1 MAINERE
8 GLFSPCSEWIWL
20 CEAPECNCY
29 GQFQRSFR
37 PAQAQGRVKLHISV
51 EGQYAAFVNGQ
62 YIPSAQYADFPDYKA
77 VQTPDITPFLH
88 RGENLLEIRVWYP
101 GRDSSVCRRE
111 PPGLRFE
118 IRQGNV
124 LLCGSGG
131 SCRARLLP
139 GYIQGEVE
147 NITPQLGMTFRCHTP
162 EPVLWEK
169 AAVVQKEARLVK
181 RPVKELLVKDCRKAR
196 IMTQGVFR
204 MEAEGSI
211 GERLQRAGLY
221 YRELSGLAYNPG
233 EYGRELPRP
242 SGLHLKTEEKD
253 GLFLVLDLERM
264 TSGYLALDITTPVP
278 AEIEIGFGEHLQDL
292 RVRTSVGARSF
303 AAAYAS
309 GPERSR
315 FVHYF
320 RRLGCRYLQLFIHCR
335 EAVIYEAGLLEVQY
349 PVDEA
354 PVFACGSLLH
364 TKIYETA
371 KRTLH
376 LCMHEHYEDCPW
388 REQALYG
395 FDSRNQMLCGYYAF
409 GEFDYA
415 RENLRLL
422 ALSQREDGLLEL
434 CAPARVPV
442 NIPSFSLAFIIALEE
457 YCRYSGDLAFGEEML
472 ETADKILDSL
482 RGHIHNGTAFCYQ
495 EPGYWNFYEW
505 NELLDGQPMKHE
517 SLLLPSADAG
527 LQLFGLLALQR
538 MAALYGYLGRDAG
551 ALIQECRTLAEG
563 LEAFWDEE
571 NGAYAS
577 FLRDNQ
583 RLQYAELI
591 QALALYTKACP
602 TQRRA
607 ELRQGLCEG
616 RWLAATLSHSIFK
629 YEALLEEPDIYGEA
643 VFGQIAERWGSMLF
657 SGATAFWET
666 DQGPEAFDGAGSL
679 CHGWSGIPV
688 YLYGAYLLGVK
699 PEKPGRWRQ
708 EKRVDC
714 GVRRVSGILKSPQG
728 YMEFGTKRK

>member
-1 MAINERE
+1 MVKNERE
-8 GLFSPCSEWIWL
+8 GLFSPCSAWIWL
-20 CEAPECNCY
+20 MDAPECNCY
-29 GQFQRSFR
+29 VQFQRSFR
-37 PAQAQGRVKLHISV
+37 AAQGREAVILHISA

-62 YIPSAQYADFPDYKA
+62 YIPSAQYADFPEYKA
-77 VQTPDITPFLH
+77 VQTPDITPFIH
-88 RGENLLEIRVWYP
+88 NGENLLEIRVWYP
-101 GRDSSVCRRE
+101 GRDTSVCRRE
-111 PPGLRFE
+111 DAGLRFE
-118 IRQGNV
+118 IRQGDV
-124 LLCGSGG
+124 LLCCSDGT
-131 SCRARLLP
+131 CRARLLP
-139 GYIQGEVE
+139 GYVQGEVE
-147 NITPQLGMTFRCHTP
+147 NITPQLGMTFHYRTP
-162 EPVLWEK
+162 EPVMWGK
-169 AAVVQKEARLVK
+169 AAVVRKTAEAVK
-181 RPVKELLVKDCRKAR
+181 RPVKELLVKEGRRVR
-196 IMTQGVFR
+196 ILTQGVFD
-204 MEAEGSI
+204 MEAEGGP

-221 YRELSGLAYNPG
+221 FREFSELAYDCCGNG
-233 EYGRELPRP
+233 KELPEP
-242 SGLHLKTEEKD
+242 SGLRLKTEDKD

-278 AEIEIGFGEHLQDL
+278 AEIEIGFGEHLRDL
-292 RVRTSVGARSF
+292 RVRTSVGGRCF

-309 GPERSR
+309 GPKRSR

-320 RRLGCRYLQLFIHCR
+320 RRLGCRYLQLFIHSG

-349 PVDEA
+349 PVDAA
-354 PVFACGSLLH
+354 PAFACGDLLH

-409 GEFDYA
+409 GEFAYA

-442 NIPSFSLAFIIALEE
+442 NIPGFSLAFIVALEE
-457 YCRYSGDLAFGEEML
+457 YCRYSGDLAFGGEML

-482 RGHIHNGTAFCYQ
+482 RSHIHNGKAFCYQ

-505 NELLDGQPMKHE
+505 NELLDGEPMEHDT
-517 SLLLPSADAG
+517 LLPPSADAG

-538 MAALYGYLGRDAG
+538 MAALHKYLGLDA
-551 ALIQECRTLAEG
+551 ADLEQECHVLSEG

-577 FLRDNQ
+577 FLRDNKK
-583 RLQYAELI
+583 LQYAELI

-602 TQRRA
+602 ARRRA
-607 ELRQGLCEG
+607 DLRKGLYEG
-616 RWLAATLSHSIFK
+616 RWLPATLSHSIFK
-629 YEALLEEPDIYGEA
+629 YEVLLEEPEIYGEA
-643 VFGQIAERWGSMLF
+643 VFCRIAERWGNMLF

-699 PEKPGRWRQ
+699 PKEPGRWHR
-708 EKRVDC
+708 EKTADC
-714 GVRRVSGILKSPQG
+714 GICRVSGILKSPEG
-728 YMEFGTKRK
+728 YMEIRTRRE